1 LPPLTLHDDALLL
14 ARLATGDETAFN
26 MLFGRYRD
34 KLYHYLLK
42 ITKSPEISE
51 EIVIDIFI
59 KLWVGR
65 ELMPQIELFE
75 NYLHK
80 VAYHKAMDFL
90 RTTSRHTRLQ
100 QIYIQRMEHKPD
112 RLADEVLIDEESR
125 ALLHKAVLSLPP
137 QRKLI
142 YTLSRKQ
149 GLTYDQIA
157 GALNL
162 SPSTVKNSITA
173 AIKSITEFLKNNS
186 SHPLTLIFFFT

>member
-26 MLFGRYRD
+26 VLFGRYRD

-80 VAYHKAMDFL
+80 VAYHKAIDFL

-112 RLADEVLIDEESR
+112 KLADEVLIDEESR

-149 GLTYDQIA
+149 GLTHDQIA